1 MKSKIYTK
9 MNNSKNNNSF
19 SKVVLILLAN
29 NFYMDPRVRQ
39 EVESLIKLGFSVHVF
54 CWDRE
59 GKADNA
65 NIDNKLVVKNLKILA
80 SKKFSKFKYAVAA
93 ILLQLLGFFY
103 GVKLVR
109 KYKKILVHANDFNT
123 LLGAYLLKLFFPSN
137 VRVVY
142 DCHELTPA
150 VYKEWYGDLIGKL
163 AGVIERVLIRCADVV
178 LTVSEPIASYL
189 KTITNVPVYIF
200 YNYPSRKLI
209 PKIDKIRAREIL
221 GLPKDKLLVV
231 YVGNLR
237 YDVALFE
244 LIESALILKKSGL
257 NDRINV
263 VVVGDGQL
271 QEEIWS
277 FVKDN
282 NLEDTVLLVPRVPRD
297 KALLYLSSA
306 DISYVIY
313 RDLGYNTK
321 IGMPWKLFES
331 LACGARIMVRDGTY
345 MAEFLKD
352 LNYLDCSIILNRIS
366 PKEIA
371 KALENELKQKKH
383 DKDNNL
389 KNREMFMWESQEEKF
404 VTVYENLVRDLL

>member
-1 MKSKIYTK
+1 MKSKIDTK
-9 MNNSKNNNSF
+9 RNNSKNSF
-19 SKVVLILLAN
+19 SKIVLVLVAN
-29 NFYMDPRVRQ
+29 NFYSDPRVTQ
-39 EVESLIKLGFSVHVF
+39 EVNSLIKAGFSVHVF

-59 GKADNA
+59 GKADDA
-65 NIDNKLVVKNLKILA
+65 NIDNKLVVKNLKILT

-93 ILLQLLGFFY
+93 VLLQVLGFLY
-103 GVKLVR
+103 GVKLVW

-150 VYKEWYGDLIGKL
+150 VYEEWYGSFIGKL
-163 AGVIERVLIRCADVV
+163 AGVIERVLIRCADIV

-189 KTITNVPVYIF
+189 KTIINVPVYIF

-209 PKIDKIRAREIL
+209 PKIDKTKAREIL
-221 GLPKDKLLVV
+221 GLPKDKLLIA

-244 LIESALILKKSGL
+244 LIESALILKESGL
-257 NDRINV
+257 NDKINIII
-263 VVVGDGQL
+263 VGDGQL
-271 QEEIWS
+271 QQEIRS

-282 NLEDTVLLVPRVPRD
+282 SLEDIVLLVPRVPRD

-306 DISYVIY
+306 DISYVVY

-331 LACGARIMVRDGTY
+331 LACGAKIMIRDGTY

-352 LNYLDCSIILNRIS
+352 FNYLDYSIILNRIS
-366 PKEIA
+366 PEEIA
-371 KALENELKQKKH
+371 KALENELKRKKNNIN
-383 DKDNNL
+383 NNL
-389 KNREMFMWESQEEKF
+389 KNRKIFVWESQEEKF
-404 VTVYENLVRDLL
+404 VTVYENLVGDLL